1 MDVVSTTLATVS
13 YGEEDNKWRAYYA
26 EEYPHQ
32 LWWLVS
38 SFIAFVAV
46 CQFTSF
52 IVGKYQARSKSTPVA
67 TESNKIQ
74 LSRLPLALV
83 NYWRVLSYRVNIG
96 IGSYTLN
103 LAEVFLTCAYIVAL
117 FTWEFINS
125 TTVTGV
131 KFSATYLAGRAG
143 SLATSQFPLVTALGT
158 KNNIVSLIT
167 GVSYDKLNYI
177 HRMTARVCFIM
188 LWIHGGYKFQRVE
201 GKYDLLWVRMALVA
215 ISAFSLLILVS
226 LRPVRAGAYE
236 FFFYAHFLM
245 VLIFLIGGYYH
256 TKNFEFDSYVWP
268 SFVIW
273 GLDRAIRMLRVV
285 VFNHSYFGFKTG
297 HGTFD
302 ANVERLSEHFVRLT
316 LKRPPHF
323 HWRPGQTA
331 YLITPGVSRLPFEA
345 HPFTIASY
353 DSSCDPTEKSADVE
367 KASNSV
373 LAKSS
378 SKSFTPGGEK
388 YWKELVFLV
397 NVREGFTH
405 RLATIGTDKGTVK
418 VFVDG
423 PYGPSPD
430 LSSFNTSVFVAGGTG
445 VSYTLP
451 LLLDTIERVRDGK
464 SICTKAV
471 FIWAIRD
478 TTHVCWISNA
488 ISNALLRV
496 PPSLHVDVRIYV
508 TGGTLESVQWDST
521 SVDSDKNSSSSSS
534 TTSRNGP
541 PSFLGLESVNVYQG
555 RPDISQ
561 LLPEQAEAT
570 RGGRMSVTV
579 CGSRAVAQSC
589 RSALQFPL
597 RNAATVLRGGAS
609 VTLHVES
616 FGYA

>member
-1 MDVVSTTLATVS
+1 
-13 YGEEDNKWRAYYA
+13 RAYYA

-46 CQFTSF
+46 CQFISF
-52 IVGKYQARSKSTPVA
+52 VVGKYQARSKSTPVA
-67 TESNKIQ
+67 MESNKIR

-83 NYWRVLSYRVNIG
+83 NYWRVISYRVNIG

-125 TTVTGV
+125 TSVTGV

-143 SLATSQFPLVTALGT
+143 SLASSQLPLVTALGT

-167 GVSYDKLNYI
+167 GVSYDKLNYV

-188 LWIHGGYKFQRVE
+188 LWIHGGYKVSVFLHVE
-201 GKYDLLWVRMALVA
+201 GKYDLIWVRMALLA

-256 TKNFEFDSYVWP
+256 ARNFDSFDSYVWP

-353 DSSCDPTEKSADVE
+353 DSSCDPTEKSADIE
-367 KASNSV
+367 KASNSE

-451 LLLDTIERVRDGK
+451 LLLDTIERVREGK

-496 PPSLHVDVRIYV
+496 PPSLHVEIRIYV
-508 TGGTLESVQWDST
+508 TGGNTESVQWDST
-521 SVDSDKNSSSSSS
+521 SVDSDKNSSSSS

-555 RPDISQ
+555 RPDLLQ

-570 RGGRMSVTV
+570 RGGRMAVTV

>member
-1 MDVVSTTLATVS
+1 MDVVSTTLATAS

-38 SFIAFVAV
+38 SFIGFVAV
-46 CQFTSF
+46 CQFISF
-52 IVGKYQARSKSTPVA
+52 VVGKYQARSKSTPVA

-74 LSRLPLALV
+74 LSRLPLALI
-83 NYWRVLSYRVNIG
+83 NYWRVISYRVNIG

-143 SLATSQFPLVTALGT
+143 SLASSQFPLVTALGT

-167 GVSYDKLNYI
+167 GVSYDKLNYV

-201 GKYDLLWVRMALVA
+201 GKYDLLWVRMALLA

-256 TKNFEFDSYVWP
+256 ARNFEGFDTYIWP

-273 GLDRAIRMLRVV
+273 GVDRAIRMLRVV

-378 SKSFTPGGEK
+378 KYFTPGGEE

-451 LLLDTIERVRDGK
+451 LLLDTIERVREGK

-478 TTHVCWISNA
+478 TTHVCWISSA

-496 PPSLHVDVRIYV
+496 PPSLHVEICIYV
-508 TGGTLESVQWDST
+508 TGGSIESAQWDST

-555 RPDISQ
+555 RPDLSQ

-570 RGGRMSVTV
+570 RGGRMAVTV

>member
-1 MDVVSTTLATVS
+1 MDAVSATSVATS
-13 YGEEDNKWRAYYA
+13 KRAYGEEDNKWRAYYA
-26 EEYPHQ
+26 DEYPHQ

-38 SFIAFVAV
+38 CFIAFVAV

-52 IVGKYQARSKSTPVA
+52 IIGKYQARSKNAPVA

-83 NYWRVLSYRVNIG
+83 NYWRVLSFRVNIG
-96 IGSYTLN
+96 VGSYTLN

-125 TTVTGV
+125 TTVAGV
-131 KFSATYLAGRAG
+131 KFSAVYLAGRAG
-143 SLATSQFPLVTALGT
+143 SLATSQFPLVTVLGT

-201 GKYDLLWVRMALVA
+201 GKYELLWVRMALVA
-215 ISAFSLLILVS
+215 MSAFSLLILVS

-256 TKNFEFDSYVWP
+256 TKNFEFDSYIWP
-268 SFVIW
+268 SFIIW

-285 VFNHSYFGFKTG
+285 IFNHSYFGFKTG

-302 ANVERLSEHFVRLT
+302 ASVERLSEHFVRLT

-353 DSSCDPTEKSADVE
+353 DSSYDPTEKSADVE
-367 KASNSV
+367 KGSSSA

-378 SKSFTPGGEK
+378 SNSFTPGGEK

-397 NVREGFTH
+397 NVRKGFTH

-451 LLLDTIERVRDGK
+451 LLLDTIERVRDGN

-478 TTHVCWISNA
+478 TTHVYWISNA

-496 PPSLHVDVRIYV
+496 PPSMNVDIRIYV
-508 TGGTLESVQWDST
+508 TGGTSESVQWD
-521 SVDSDKNSSSSSS
+521 
-534 TTSRNGP
+534 TTSSINSDTASHDGP
-541 PSFLGLESVNVYQG
+541 PSFLGLDSVNVYQG

>member
-1 MDVVSTTLATVS
+1 MDAVSATS
-13 YGEEDNKWRAYYA
+13 IAISKRAYGEEDNKWRAYYA
-26 EEYPHQ
+26 DEYPHQ

-38 SFIAFVAV
+38 CFIAFVAV
-46 CQFTSF
+46 
-52 IVGKYQARSKSTPVA
+52 RSKNAPLT

-83 NYWRVLSYRVNIG
+83 NYWRVLSFRVHIG
-96 IGSYTLN
+96 VGSYTLN

-125 TTVTGV
+125 TTVAGA

-188 LWIHGGYKFQRVE
+188 LWIHGGYKYE
-201 GKYDLLWVRMALVA
+201 LLWVRMALVA

-256 TKNFEFDSYVWP
+256 SKNFEFDSYVWP
-268 SFVIW
+268 SFIIW
-273 GLDRAIRMLRVV
+273 GLDRVIRMLRVV
-285 VFNHSYFGFKTG
+285 VFNHSYFGFKAG

-302 ANVERLSEHFVRLT
+302 ASVERLSEHFVRLT

-353 DSSCDPTEKSADVE
+353 DSSYDSTEKSTDVE
-367 KASNSV
+367 KGSDS
-373 LAKSS
+373 
-378 SKSFTPGGEK
+378 
-388 YWKELVFLV
+388 ELVFLV

-464 SICTKAV
+464 SICHQSA
-471 FIWAIRD
+471 
-478 TTHVCWISNA
+478 HVCWISNA

-496 PPSLHVDVRIYV
+496 PPSMNVDIRIYV
-508 TGGTLESVQWDST
+508 TGGSPES
-521 SVDSDKNSSSSSS
+521 
-534 TTSRNGP
+534 
-541 PSFLGLESVNVYQG
+541 Y
-555 RPDISQ
+555 ISQ

>member
-1 MDVVSTTLATVS
+1 MDAVSATS
-13 YGEEDNKWRAYYA
+13 IAISKRAYGEEDNKWRAYYA
-26 EEYPHQ
+26 DEYPHQ

-38 SFIAFVAV
+38 CFIAFVAV
-46 CQFTSF
+46 CQLTSF
-52 IVGKYQARSKSTPVA
+52 VVGKYQVRSKNAPLT

-83 NYWRVLSYRVNIG
+83 NYWRVLSFRVHIG
-96 IGSYTLN
+96 VGSYTLN

-125 TTVTGV
+125 TTVAGA

-177 HRMTARVCFIM
+177 HRMAARVCFIM

-201 GKYDLLWVRMALVA
+201 GKYELLWVRMALVA

-256 TKNFEFDSYVWP
+256 SKNFEFDSYVWP
-268 SFVIW
+268 SFIIW
-273 GLDRAIRMLRVV
+273 GLDRVIRMLRVV
-285 VFNHSYFGFKTG
+285 VFNHSYFGFKAG

-302 ANVERLSEHFVRLT
+302 ASVERLSEHFVRLT

-353 DSSCDPTEKSADVE
+353 DSSYDSTEKSTDVE
-367 KASNSV
+367 KGSDSV

-496 PPSLHVDVRIYV
+496 PPSMNVDIRIYV
-508 TGGTLESVQWDST
+508 TGGSPESVQWDTT
-521 SVDSDKNSSSSSS
+521 SVDSD
-534 TTSRNGP
+534 TASRNGP
-541 PSFLGLESVNVYQG
+541 PSFLGLDSVNVYQG